1 MSMPRVSC
9 LLSSYNR
16 PVMLAD
22 AIGSVLAQ
30 DYRDFELIILD
41 DNSADPGVLEVLS
54 RFWQHPQV
62 AVVKSNVAWPGR
74 LATTRYATMINIG
87 LAVARGEFIT
97 YLTDDDLYLP
107 HRFRLMVAAL
117 DDGHDVVYGSQRIE
131 EAGPDGWREVRIRHA
146 HKPLTVASCV
156 VDHCSVMHTAEAA
169 RRVGGWDDAPE
180 HWPQGDARFWDRLT
194 AAGYVFYPVDEV
206 TDVHRWHPRTVG
218 ALGGPY

>member
-1 MSMPRVSC
+1 MPRVSC

-16 PVMLAD
+16 PAMLAD
-22 AIGSVLAQ
+22 AIASVLAQ
-30 DYRDFELIILD
+30 DYRDFELIVLD
-41 DNSADPGVLEVLS
+41 DNSPDPGVLQVLS
-54 RFWQHPQV
+54 GFWQHPQV
-62 AVVKSNVAWPGR
+62 AVVKSNVAWPER

-107 HRFRLMVAAL
+107 NRFGAMVAAL
-117 DDGHDVVYGSQRIE
+117 DDGQDVVYGSQRIE
-131 EAGPDGWREVRIRHA
+131 EAGPDGWREVRIREA
-146 HKPLTVASCV
+146 RRPLRQAACV

>member
-54 RFWQHPQV
+54 RYWQHPQV
-62 AVVKSNVAWPGR
+62 AIVKSNVAWPER
-74 LATTRYATMINIG
+74 LATTRYATMLNTG
-87 LAVARGEFIT
+87 LAMARGEFIT

-107 HRFRLMVAAL
+107 HRFSRMTAML
-117 DDGHDVVYGSQRIE
+117 DEGHDVVYGSQRIE
-131 EAGPDGWREVRIRHA
+131 EAGPDGWREVRIREA
-146 HKPLTVASCV
+146 RAPLTQAACV

-169 RRVGGWDDAPE
+169 RRVGGWDDSPE
-180 HWPQGDARFWDRLT
+180 HWRQGDARFWQRLN
-194 AAGYVFYPVDEV
+194 AAGYVFWPVHEV
-206 TDVHRWHPRTVG
+206 LDVHRWHPQTVSE
-218 ALGGPY
+218 LGGPY